1 VRQEFWAN
9 LAAFNISRRLV
20 CQAALETAN
29 RDPDRI
35 SFSLAQDQIRASAS
49 QPTGFKVSRLA
60 ATVRDAVAVL
70 AQARELLTRR
80 DRACPRIVRH
90 RGRRFPS
97 RAAYQGPRSN
107 RQPRRP
113 EVFPLEPSPSH
124 SPTMPNS
131 PN

>member
-1 VRQEFWAN
+1 MQ
-9 LAAFNISRRLV
+9 
-20 CQAALETAN
+20 TAD

-35 SFSLAQDQIRASAS
+35 SFSLAQDQIRGSAS
-49 QPTGFKVSRLA
+49 QPTGLKVSRLS

-80 DRACPRIVRH
+80 DRTCPRVVRH

-97 RAAYQGPRSN
+97 RAAYAGPPSA

-113 EVFPLEPSPSH
+113 QVFPLEPLREPARTT
-124 SPTMPNS
+124 PTALS
-131 PN
+131 

>member
-1 VRQEFWAN
+1 MIELIGRGGMATVYLGRDPELGRPVAV
-9 LAAFNISRRLV
+9 NISRRLV
-20 CQAALETAN
+20 CQAAMQTAD

-35 SFSLAQDQIRASAS
+35 SFSLAQDQIRSSAS
-49 QPTGFKVSRLA
+49 QPTGLKVSRLS

-107 RQPRRP
+107 LPSRCRRRRAA
-113 EVFPLEPSPSH
+113 
-124 SPTMPNS
+124 
-131 PN
+131 